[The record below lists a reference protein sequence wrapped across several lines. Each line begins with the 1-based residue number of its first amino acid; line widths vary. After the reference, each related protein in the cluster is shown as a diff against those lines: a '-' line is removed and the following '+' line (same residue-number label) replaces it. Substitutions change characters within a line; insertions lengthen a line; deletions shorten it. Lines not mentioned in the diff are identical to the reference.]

1 MTKEQ
6 LELKVKELTAALA
19 QFKTD
24 QDELQRQ
31 LNQANQDLEDVS
43 KPVITKETRETIR
56 QQVYEAV
63 SNYDFGNVDNYEYD
77 FEINYDN
84 RIELSNLEFNYTDD
98 LEETLCDYVES
109 VFKIQDNDEE

>member
-31 LNQANQDLEDVS
+31 LNEATQDLEDVS
-43 KPVITKETRETIR
+43 KPVITKKTRDAIR
-56 QQVYEAV
+56 QQVYEAIG
-63 SNYDFGNVDNYEYD
+63 NYDFDDVNNYEYD
-77 FEINYDN
+77 FEINYN
-84 RIELSNLEFNYTDD
+84 NQLELSSLQFNNTDD
-98 LEETLCDYVES
+98 LEETICDYVES
-109 VFKIQDNDEE
+109 LFKISEDE

>member
-24 QDELQRQ
+24 QDELQKQ
-31 LNQANQDLEDVS
+31 LNQAAQDLEDIN
-43 KPVITKETRETIR
+43 KPVITKEIRDVIR
-56 QQVYEAV
+56 QQVYEAI
-63 SNYDFGNVDNYEYD
+63 SNYSFGNVDNYEYD

-84 RIELSNLEFNYTDD
+84 RIELGSIEFNYTDD
-98 LEETLCDYVES
+98 LEETICDYVES
-109 VFKIQDNDEE
+109 VFKIKDNDED